1 MVREGRTRKSEVILL
16 RAASLVHCLV
26 LFCLCASAAA
36 GDPPPPPL
44 ESVLQKIRAE
54 LDANPGDGSIGDL
67 GKAERWELNQPDGV
81 LRFFFEDESVGVA
94 PAQIIGLYEPGKDGT
109 GLFTW
114 SWASP
119 AVDYAMTRRASY
131 IYARIREAQ
140 DQRFLK
146 PRFKTTEDEAMSL
159 ATYALR
165 LTPDA
170 AGVFRADIEGVIAYV
185 VFAMPLLSHPD
196 MPAQDAPARFWQTQ
210 CQAEVESTEA
220 IDFVQR
226 YFDEADRVHR
236 DYAALASDEAREAG
250 IAPALETLRQIH
262 QRYWSADSTES
273 LPESVIGG
281 DFDRARTGAWKVC
294 QVAPDTQR
302 VSYLHYAFGNG
313 SPRAYD
319 VRNGED
325 GLRIVGRFM

>member
-1 MVREGRTRKSEVILL
+1 MRESRTQQPEVALP
-16 RAASLVHCLV
+16 RAANLVYCL
-26 LFCLCASAAA
+26 LIYCLCAGAIA
-36 GDPPPPPL
+36 GDEPPPPL
-44 ESVLQKIRAE
+44 EPVLQKLRAE
-54 LDANPGDGSIGDL
+54 LDADPGDGSIGDL

-94 PAQIIGLYEPGKDGT
+94 PAQIIGLYEPGADGT
-109 GLFTW
+109 GVFTW
-114 SWASP
+114 AWASP
-119 AVDYAMTRRASY
+119 AVEYPLTRRASY

-146 PRFKTTEDEAMSL
+146 PSFKTTEDEAMSL

-170 AGVFRADIEGVIAYV
+170 AGVFRANIEGVIAYV

-196 MPAQDAPARFWQTQ
+196 MPAQDAPARVWQTQ
-210 CQAEVESTEA
+210 CQADVETTEA

-236 DYAALASDEAREAG
+236 DHAALASDEARQAD
-250 IAPALETLRQIH
+250 APAALEALRQIH
-262 QRYWSADSTES
+262 QRYWSEDSAESPPES
-273 LPESVIGG
+273 LIGG
-281 DFDRARTGAWKVC
+281 DFDRSRTGDWKAC
-294 QVAPDTQR
+294 QVSPETQR
-302 VSYLHYAFGNG
+302 ISYLHYAYGNG

-319 VRNGED
+319 VRGTEA
-325 GLRIVGRFM
+325 GLRIVGRYM